1 MGIMVSQKFEFYK
14 SSDAVE
20 DCNNDDDDDHQ
31 REQRRDDDG
40 KKERDGVQ
48 IDPLQFFPFYGLKR
62 IIIIVMTIYQEYLI
76 GTIFSCKSY

>member
-20 DCNNDDDDDHQ
+20 DCNNDDDDDQQ
-31 REQRRDDDG
+31 RWE
-40 KKERDGVQ
+40 EEAGVQ